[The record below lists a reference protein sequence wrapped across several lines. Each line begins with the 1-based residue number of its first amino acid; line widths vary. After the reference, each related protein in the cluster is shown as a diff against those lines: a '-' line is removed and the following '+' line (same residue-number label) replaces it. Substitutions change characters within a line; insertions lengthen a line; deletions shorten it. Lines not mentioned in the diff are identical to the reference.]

1 MLIYTRFIAI
11 AIALYLLS
19 LSAFY
24 LIFPSII
31 VPCIMWKL
39 MSNIFN
45 CQKCNKKTTK
55 DVPTKQLVNNE
66 RQSHP
71 SNLFWLVWLLMTCF
85 RERKSSEAFSHQT
98 QQSEEAS
105 SDNGNFTFIIIFS
118 SLRFGLTPITALGQ
132 EGRSSNTT
140 LMWLSLTRS
149 SLETATAS
157 PIKEV
162 QLIYMKK

>member
-1 MLIYTRFIAI
+1 MIYTRYI

-31 VPCIMWKL
+31 APCIMWKL

-55 DVPTKQLVNNE
+55 DVPSSKQLVNNE

-85 RERKSSEAFSHQT
+85 RERKISEAFSHQT

-149 SLETATAS
+149 SLETGTAS